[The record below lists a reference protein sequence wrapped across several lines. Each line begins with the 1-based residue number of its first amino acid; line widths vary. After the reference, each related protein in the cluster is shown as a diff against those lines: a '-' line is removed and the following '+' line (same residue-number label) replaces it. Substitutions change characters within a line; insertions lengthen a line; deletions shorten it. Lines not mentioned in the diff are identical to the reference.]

1 MMADKKVKNKS
12 VLKKV
17 FSYIG
22 KYKYYLILSMLF
34 AAVTVGLTLYA
45 PILVGHAIDCIVGKD
60 NVDFDLMKS
69 ILIKVAIIVIATA
82 IIQWLMNVCNNKIT
96 YNVSRDLRKKAFEKI
111 EVLPFSY
118 IDTHSKG
125 DIVSRVIT
133 DVDQLSD
140 GLLMGFT
147 QFFTGVIT
155 IIGTLAFMLSVN
167 VFITIVVVIV
177 TPLSFFI
184 ARFIAKKTFNM
195 FSLQTKT
202 RGEQTAFIDEM
213 ISNQKVADAYSMDD
227 ENKKRFDEINDDL
240 AKYSLKATF
249 FSSITNPATR
259 FVNSIVYAAVALF
272 GAIMAVKGNI
282 TVGILSCFLSYA
294 NQYTKPFNEISSVVT
309 ELQNAMAC
317 ACRVFELI
325 EETPQIPDSIDAKE
339 LSNVKGDID
348 ISNLYFSYNPEKE
361 LLKDVNVSV
370 TSGKT
375 VAIVGPTGCGKTTL
389 INLLMRFYDPN
400 SGSVSV
406 DGVNTQNITRQSLR
420 QNFGMVLQDTW
431 LKSGSIADNIRLG
444 KPDATYEEIVEAAKK
459 AHAHSFIKR
468 LPDGYNTKIGEDGGS
483 LSQGQKQL
491 LCITRLMLCPPPM
504 LILDEAT
511 SSIDTRTE
519 IRIQKAFNTLM
530 KDRTTFIVAHRLST
544 IQNADLILVMNNGNI
559 IEQGTHDSVYAQ
571 KGFYYNLYNSQFPK
585 A

>member
-1 MMADKKVKNKS
+1 MNNKQQNKS
-12 VLKKV
+12 TLKKV

-22 KYKYYLILSMLF
+22 KYKYFLILSMIF

-45 PILVGHAIDCIVGKD
+45 PILIGKAIDCIVGKGD
-60 NVDFDLMKS
+60 VDFVLMKS
-69 ILIKVAIIVIATA
+69 ILIKVAIIVVTTA
-82 IIQWLMNVCNNKIT
+82 LVSWLMNVCNNKIT
-96 YNVSRDLRKKAFEKI
+96 YNVSRDLRKKAFDKI
-111 EVLPFSY
+111 EILPFSY

-167 VFITIVVVIV
+167 VFITLVVVVV

-195 FSLQTKT
+195 FSLQSKT

-213 ISNQKVADAYSMDD
+213 ISNQKVADAYSMDE
-227 ENKKRFDEINDDL
+227 ENKKRFDNINNDL

-282 TVGILSCFLSYA
+282 TVGVLAAFLSYA

-309 ELQNAMAC
+309 ELQNALAC
-317 ACRVFELI
+317 AGRVFELI
-325 EETPQIPDSIDAKE
+325 EEDGETPDKNNAKE
-339 LSNVKGDID
+339 LSNVLGNIDID
-348 ISNLYFSYNPEKE
+348 NLYFSYVPEKE
-361 LLKDVNVSV
+361 LLKNVNIKVEH
-370 TSGKT
+370 GKT

-389 INLLMRFYDPN
+389 INLLMRFYDPQK
-400 SGSVSV
+400 GTISV
-406 DGVNTQNITRQSLR
+406 DGINTQDITRNSLR

-431 LKSGSIADNIRLG
+431 LKSGTIADNIRLG
-444 KPDATYEEIVEAAKK
+444 KDDATDEEIIEAAKK

-468 LPDGYNTKIGEDGGS
+468 LPDGYNTMIGEDGGS

-544 IQNADLILVMNNGNI
+544 IQNADLILVMNEGNI
-559 IEQGTHDSVYAQ
+559 IEQGTHASLYNQ

>member
-1 MMADKKVKNKS
+1 MVDKKKNKGT
-12 VLKKV
+12 LKKV

-22 KYKYYLILSMLF
+22 KYKYFLILSMFF

-45 PILVGHAIDCIVGKD
+45 PILVGKAIDCIIGKG
-60 NVDFDLMKS
+60 NVDFVNMKS
-69 ILIKVAIIVIATA
+69 ILIKVAIIVVSTA
-82 IIQWLMNVCNNKIT
+82 LIQWLMNVCNNKIT

-111 EVLPFSY
+111 EILPFSY

-167 VFITIVVVIV
+167 VFITIVVVVV

-195 FSLQTKT
+195 FSLQSKT
-202 RGEQTAFIDEM
+202 RGEQTSFIDEM
-213 ISNQKVADAYSMDD
+213 ISNQKVAEAYSMNE
-227 ENKKRFDEINDDL
+227 ENKARFDKINDDL

-309 ELQNAMAC
+309 ELQNAIAC
-317 ACRVFELI
+317 AARVFELI
-325 EETPQIPDSIDAKE
+325 EEAPELPDKADATE
-339 LSNVKGDID
+339 LENVKGSVEIN
-348 ISNLYFSYNPEKE
+348 NLYFSYNPDRE
-361 LLKDVNVSV
+361 LLKNVNINVEP
-370 TSGKT
+370 GKT

-400 SGSVSV
+400 NGTISV
-406 DGVNTQNITRQSLR
+406 DEVNTQDVTRQSLR

-431 LKSGSIADNIRLG
+431 LKSGTIADNIRLG
-444 KPDATYEEIVEAAKK
+444 KTDATDDEIIEAAKK

-468 LPDGYNTKIGEDGGS
+468 LPNGYKTKIGEDGGS

-519 IRIQKAFNTLM
+519 IKIQKAFNTLM
-530 KDRTTFIVAHRLST
+530 KNRTTFIVAHRLST
-544 IQNADLILVMNNGNI
+544 IQNADLILVMNDGNI
-559 IEQGTHDSVYAQ
+559 IEQGTHASLYAQ
-571 KGFYYNLYNSQFPK
+571 KGFYYNLYNSQFSK
-585 A
+585 T

>member
-1 MMADKKVKNKS
+1 MNNKQQNKS
-12 VLKKV
+12 TLKKV

-22 KYKYYLILSMLF
+22 KYKYFLILSMIF

-45 PILVGHAIDCIVGKD
+45 PILIGKAIDCIVGKGD
-60 NVDFDLMKS
+60 VDFVLMKS
-69 ILIKVAIIVIATA
+69 ILIKIAIIVVTTA
-82 IIQWLMNVCNNKIT
+82 LVSWLMNVCNNKIT
-96 YNVSRDLRKKAFEKI
+96 YNVSRDLRKKAFDKI
-111 EVLPFSY
+111 EILPFSY

-167 VFITIVVVIV
+167 VFITLVVVVV

-195 FSLQTKT
+195 FSLQSKT

-213 ISNQKVADAYSMDD
+213 ISNQKVADAYSMDE
-227 ENKKRFDEINDDL
+227 ENKKRFDNINNDL

-282 TVGILSCFLSYA
+282 TVGVLAAFLSYA

-309 ELQNAMAC
+309 ELQNALAC
-317 ACRVFELI
+317 AGRVFELI
-325 EETPQIPDSIDAKE
+325 EEDGETPDKNDAKE
-339 LSNVKGDID
+339 LSNVSGNIDID
-348 ISNLYFSYNPEKE
+348 NLSFSYVPEKE
-361 LLKDVNVSV
+361 LLKNVNIKVEH
-370 TSGKT
+370 GKT

-389 INLLMRFYDPN
+389 INLLMRFYDPQK
-400 SGSVSV
+400 GTISV
-406 DGVNTQNITRQSLR
+406 DGINTQDINRNSLR

-431 LKSGSIADNIRLG
+431 LKSGTIADNIRLG
-444 KPDATYEEIVEAAKK
+444 KDDATDEDIIEAAKK

-468 LPDGYNTKIGEDGGS
+468 LPDGYNTMIGEDGGS

-544 IQNADLILVMNNGNI
+544 IQNADLILVMNEGNI
-559 IEQGTHDSVYAQ
+559 IEQGTHTSLYNQ

>member
-1 MMADKKVKNKS
+1 MVDKKKNKGT
-12 VLKKV
+12 LKKV

-22 KYKYYLILSMLF
+22 KYKYFLILSMFF

-45 PILVGHAIDCIVGKD
+45 PILVGKAIDCIIGKG
-60 NVDFDLMKS
+60 NVDFVNMKS
-69 ILIKVAIIVIATA
+69 ILIKVAVIVVSTA
-82 IIQWLMNVCNNKIT
+82 LIQWLMNVCNNKIT

-111 EVLPFSY
+111 EILPFSY

-167 VFITIVVVIV
+167 VFITIVVVVV

-195 FSLQTKT
+195 FSLQSKT
-202 RGEQTAFIDEM
+202 RGEQTSFIDEM
-213 ISNQKVADAYSMDD
+213 ISNQKVAEAYSMNE
-227 ENKKRFDEINDDL
+227 ENKARFDKINDDL

-309 ELQNAMAC
+309 ELQNAIAC
-317 ACRVFELI
+317 AARVFELI
-325 EETPQIPDSIDAKE
+325 EETPELPDKADATE
-339 LSNVKGDID
+339 LENVKGSVEIN
-348 ISNLYFSYNPEKE
+348 NLYFSYNPDRE
-361 LLKDVNVSV
+361 LLKNVNINVQP
-370 TSGKT
+370 GKT

-400 SGSVSV
+400 NGAIFV
-406 DGVNTQNITRQSLR
+406 DEVNTQDVTRQSLR

-431 LKSGSIADNIRLG
+431 LKSGTIADNIRLG
-444 KPDATYEEIVEAAKK
+444 KTDATDDEIIEAAKK

-468 LPDGYNTKIGEDGGS
+468 LPNGYKTKIGEDGGS

-519 IRIQKAFNTLM
+519 IKIQKAFNTLM
-530 KDRTTFIVAHRLST
+530 KNRTTFIVAHRLST
-544 IQNADLILVMNNGNI
+544 IQNADLILVMNDGNI
-559 IEQGTHDSVYAQ
+559 IEQGTHASLYAQ
-571 KGFYYNLYNSQFPK
+571 KGFYYNLYNSQFSK
-585 A
+585 T

>member
-1 MMADKKVKNKS
+1 MVDKKKNKGT
-12 VLKKV
+12 LKKV

-22 KYKYYLILSMLF
+22 KYKYFLILSMFF

-45 PILVGHAIDCIVGKD
+45 PILVGKAIDCIIGKG
-60 NVDFDLMKS
+60 NVDFVNMKS
-69 ILIKVAIIVIATA
+69 ILIKVAVIVVSTA
-82 IIQWLMNVCNNKIT
+82 LIQWLMNVCNNKIT

-111 EVLPFSY
+111 EILPFSY

-167 VFITIVVVIV
+167 VFITIVVVVV

-195 FSLQTKT
+195 FSLQSKT
-202 RGEQTAFIDEM
+202 RGEQTSFIDEM
-213 ISNQKVADAYSMDD
+213 ISNQKVAEAYSMNE
-227 ENKKRFDEINDDL
+227 ENKARFDKINDDL

-309 ELQNAMAC
+309 ELQNAIAC
-317 ACRVFELI
+317 AARVFELI
-325 EETPQIPDSIDAKE
+325 EETPELPDKADATE
-339 LSNVKGDID
+339 LENVKGSVEIK
-348 ISNLYFSYNPEKE
+348 NLYFSYNPDRE
-361 LLKDVNVSV
+361 LLKNVNINVEP
-370 TSGKT
+370 GKT

-400 SGSVSV
+400 NGTVSV
-406 DGVNTQNITRQSLR
+406 DEVNTQDVTRQSLR

-431 LKSGSIADNIRLG
+431 LKSGTIADNIRLG
-444 KPDATYEEIVEAAKK
+444 KTDATDDEIIEAAKK

-468 LPDGYNTKIGEDGGS
+468 LPNGYKTKIGEDGGS

-519 IRIQKAFNTLM
+519 IKIQKAFNTLM
-530 KDRTTFIVAHRLST
+530 KNRTTFIVAHRLST
-544 IQNADLILVMNNGNI
+544 IQNADLILVMNDGNI
-559 IEQGTHDSVYAQ
+559 IEQGTHVSLYAQ
-571 KGFYYNLYNSQFPK
+571 KGFYYNLYNSQFSK
-585 A
+585 N

>member
-1 MMADKKVKNKS
+1 MNNKQQNKS
-12 VLKKV
+12 TLKKV

-22 KYKYYLILSMLF
+22 KYKYFLIMSMIF

-45 PILVGHAIDCIVGKD
+45 PILIGKAIDCIVGKGD
-60 NVDFDLMKS
+60 VDFVLMKS
-69 ILIKVAIIVIATA
+69 ILIKVAIIVVTTA
-82 IIQWLMNVCNNKIT
+82 LVSWLMNVCNNKIT
-96 YNVSRDLRKKAFEKI
+96 YNVSRDLRKKAFDKI
-111 EVLPFSY
+111 EILPFSY

-167 VFITIVVVIV
+167 VFITLVVVVV

-195 FSLQTKT
+195 FSLQSKT

-213 ISNQKVADAYSMDD
+213 ISNQKVADAYSMDE
-227 ENKKRFDEINDDL
+227 ENKKRFDNINNDL

-282 TVGILSCFLSYA
+282 TVGVLAAFLSYA

-309 ELQNAMAC
+309 ELQNALAC
-317 ACRVFELI
+317 AGRVFELI
-325 EETPQIPDSIDAKE
+325 EEDGETPDKNDAKE
-339 LSNVKGDID
+339 LSNVSGNIDID
-348 ISNLYFSYNPEKE
+348 NLYFSYVPEKE
-361 LLKDVNVSV
+361 LLKNVNIKVEH
-370 TSGKT
+370 GKT

-389 INLLMRFYDPN
+389 INLLMRFYDPQK
-400 SGSVSV
+400 GTISV
-406 DGVNTQNITRQSLR
+406 DGINTQDITRNSLR

-431 LKSGSIADNIRLG
+431 LKSGTIADNIRLG
-444 KPDATYEEIVEAAKK
+444 KNNATDEEIIEAAKK

-468 LPDGYNTKIGEDGGS
+468 LPDGYNTMIGEDGGS

-544 IQNADLILVMNNGNI
+544 IQNADLILVMNEGNI
-559 IEQGTHDSVYAQ
+559 IEQGTHTSLYNQ

>member
-1 MMADKKVKNKS
+1 MVDKKKNKS
-12 VLKKV
+12 TLKKV

-22 KYKYYLILSMLF
+22 KYKYFLILSMFF

-45 PILVGHAIDCIVGKD
+45 PILVGKAIDCIIGKG
-60 NVDFDLMKS
+60 NVDFVNMKS
-69 ILIKVAIIVIATA
+69 ILIKVAIIVVSTA
-82 IIQWLMNVCNNKIT
+82 LIQWLMNVCNNKIT

-111 EVLPFSY
+111 EILPFSY

-167 VFITIVVVIV
+167 VFITIVVVVV

-195 FSLQTKT
+195 FSLQSKT
-202 RGEQTAFIDEM
+202 RGEQTSFIDEM
-213 ISNQKVADAYSMDD
+213 ISNQKVAEAYSMNE
-227 ENKKRFDEINDDL
+227 ENKARFDKINDDL

-309 ELQNAMAC
+309 ELQNAIAC
-317 ACRVFELI
+317 AARVFELI
-325 EETPQIPDSIDAKE
+325 EEAPELPDKADATE
-339 LSNVKGDID
+339 LENVKGSVEIN
-348 ISNLYFSYNPEKE
+348 NLYFSYNPDRE
-361 LLKDVNVSV
+361 LLKNVNINVEP
-370 TSGKT
+370 GKT

-400 SGSVSV
+400 NGAISV
-406 DGVNTQNITRQSLR
+406 DEVNTQDVTRQSLR

-431 LKSGSIADNIRLG
+431 LKSGTIADNIRLG
-444 KPDATYEEIVEAAKK
+444 KTDATDDEIIEAAKK

-468 LPDGYNTKIGEDGGS
+468 LPNGYKTKIGEDGGS

-519 IRIQKAFNTLM
+519 IKIQKAFNTLM
-530 KDRTTFIVAHRLST
+530 KNRTTFIVAHRLST

-559 IEQGTHDSVYAQ
+559 IEQGTHASLYAQ
-571 KGFYYNLYNSQFPK
+571 KGFYYNLYNSQFSK
-585 A
+585 T

>member
-1 MMADKKVKNKS
+1 MNNKQQNKS
-12 VLKKV
+12 TLKKV

-22 KYKYYLILSMLF
+22 KYKYFLILSMIF

-45 PILVGHAIDCIVGKD
+45 PILIGKAIDCIVGKGD
-60 NVDFDLMKS
+60 VDFVLMKS
-69 ILIKVAIIVIATA
+69 ILIKVAIIVVTTA
-82 IIQWLMNVCNNKIT
+82 LVSWLMNVCNNKIT
-96 YNVSRDLRKKAFEKI
+96 YNVSRDLRKKAFDKI
-111 EVLPFSY
+111 EILPFSY

-167 VFITIVVVIV
+167 VFITLVVVVV

-195 FSLQTKT
+195 FSLQSKT

-213 ISNQKVADAYSMDD
+213 ISNQKVADAYSMDE
-227 ENKKRFDEINDDL
+227 ENKKRFDNINNDL

-282 TVGILSCFLSYA
+282 TVGVLAAFLSYA

-309 ELQNAMAC
+309 ELQNALAC
-317 ACRVFELI
+317 AGRVFELI
-325 EETPQIPDSIDAKE
+325 EEDGETPDKNNAKE
-339 LSNVKGDID
+339 LSNVMGNIDID
-348 ISNLYFSYNPEKE
+348 NLYFSYVPEKE
-361 LLKDVNVSV
+361 LLKNVNIKVEH
-370 TSGKT
+370 GKT

-389 INLLMRFYDPN
+389 INLLMRFYDPQK
-400 SGSVSV
+400 GTISV
-406 DGVNTQNITRQSLR
+406 DGINTQDITRNSLR

-431 LKSGSIADNIRLG
+431 LKSGTIADNIRLG
-444 KPDATYEEIVEAAKK
+444 KDDATEEEIIEAAKK

-468 LPDGYNTKIGEDGGS
+468 LPDGYNTMIGEDGGS

-519 IRIQKAFNTLM
+519 IRIQKAFKTLM

-544 IQNADLILVMNNGNI
+544 IQNADLILVMNEGNI
-559 IEQGTHDSVYAQ
+559 IEQGTHASLYNQ

>member
-1 MMADKKVKNKS
+1 MNNKQQNKS
-12 VLKKV
+12 TLKKV

-22 KYKYYLILSMLF
+22 KYKYFLILSMIF

-45 PILVGHAIDCIVGKD
+45 PILIGKAIDCIVGKGD
-60 NVDFDLMKS
+60 VDFVLMKS
-69 ILIKVAIIVIATA
+69 ILIKVAIIVVTTA
-82 IIQWLMNVCNNKIT
+82 IVSWLMNVCNNKIT
-96 YNVSRDLRKKAFEKI
+96 YNVSRDLRKKAFDKI
-111 EVLPFSY
+111 EILPFSY

-167 VFITIVVVIV
+167 VFITLVVVVV

-195 FSLQTKT
+195 FSLQSKT

-213 ISNQKVADAYSMDD
+213 ISNQKVADAYSMDE
-227 ENKKRFDEINDDL
+227 ENKKRFDNINNDL

-282 TVGILSCFLSYA
+282 TVGVLAAFLSYA

-309 ELQNAMAC
+309 ELQNALAC
-317 ACRVFELI
+317 AGRVFELI
-325 EETPQIPDSIDAKE
+325 EEDGETPDKNDARE
-339 LSNVKGDID
+339 LSNVSGNIDID
-348 ISNLYFSYNPEKE
+348 NLYFSYIPEKE
-361 LLKDVNVSV
+361 LLKNVNIKVEH
-370 TSGKT
+370 GKT

-389 INLLMRFYDPN
+389 INLLMRFYDPQK
-400 SGSVSV
+400 GTISV
-406 DGVNTQNITRQSLR
+406 DGINTQDITRNSLR

-431 LKSGSIADNIRLG
+431 LKSGTIADNIRLG
-444 KPDATYEEIVEAAKK
+444 KNNATDEEIIEAAKK

-468 LPDGYNTKIGEDGGS
+468 LPDGYNTMIGEDGGS

-544 IQNADLILVMNNGNI
+544 IQNADLILVMNEGNI
-559 IEQGTHDSVYAQ
+559 IEQGTHTSLYNQ